1 MLKNK
6 LKEKNIILA
15 SASPRR
21 RELLSGLDFDF
32 KIEVREVDETPP
44 ENLKGAEITDFIVKK
59 KASAFDDLKDND
71 ILITSDTLVLLD
83 DEILGKPKNEE
94 EAKRMLKK
102 ISGKKHQVITS
113 VCLTTNQNQQT
124 IHDSTDVYFREL
136 SDKEIDY
143 YVDSYQPFDKAG
155 SYGIQEW
162 IGFIG
167 VEKIDGCF
175 FNVMGLPL
183 RLVYDVLNN
192 QF

>member
-44 ENLKGAEITDFIVKK
+44 ENLKGAEITDFIVRK

-183 RLVYDVLNN
+183 RLVYDVLINH
-192 QF
+192 F

>member
-183 RLVYDVLNN
+183 RLVYDVLINH
-192 QF
+192 F

>member
-1 MLKNK
+1 MFKNK

-113 VCLTTNQNQQT
+113 VCFTTNQNQQT

-143 YVDSYQPFDKAG
+143 YVASYQPFDKAG

-192 QF
+192 HF

>member
-113 VCLTTNQNQQT
+113 VCFTTNQNQQT

-143 YVDSYQPFDKAG
+143 YVASYQPFNKAG

-192 QF
+192 HF

>member
-113 VCLTTNQNQQT
+113 VCFTTNQNQQT

-143 YVDSYQPFDKAG
+143 YVASYQPFDKAG

-192 QF
+192 HF

>member
-1 MLKNK
+1 
-6 LKEKNIILA
+6 
-15 SASPRR
+15 
-21 RELLSGLDFDF
+21 
-32 KIEVREVDETPP
+32 
-44 ENLKGAEITDFIVKK
+44 
-59 KASAFDDLKDND
+59 
-71 ILITSDTLVLLD
+71 
-83 DEILGKPKNEE
+83 E

-113 VCLTTNQNQQT
+113 VCFTTNQNQQT

-143 YVDSYQPFDKAG
+143 YVASYQPFDKAG

-192 QF
+192 HF

>member
-44 ENLKGAEITDFIVKK
+44 ENLKGAEITDFIVRK

-192 QF
+192 HF